1 MFLISLSKGS
11 EQLSMHLPS
20 VFAAILHKPAIKNP
34 KKTPAKNHAA
44 NHIGHPLLPLT
55 ENSPFLYPRVN
66 LTPSYLIIQLICQE
80 GKREKWIITILR
92 VRKILCASGGAGK

>member
-1 MFLISLSKGS
+1 MFLISLSKES

-44 NHIGHPLLPLT
+44 NHIGHPLLPLN
-55 ENSPFLYPRVN
+55 ENSPFLYRKVN
-66 LTPSYLIIQLICQE
+66 LTPYHWTIQLIYRE
-80 GKREKWIITILR
+80 GNREKWIITILR
-92 VRKILCASGGAGK
+92 VRKILSRQGWAGK